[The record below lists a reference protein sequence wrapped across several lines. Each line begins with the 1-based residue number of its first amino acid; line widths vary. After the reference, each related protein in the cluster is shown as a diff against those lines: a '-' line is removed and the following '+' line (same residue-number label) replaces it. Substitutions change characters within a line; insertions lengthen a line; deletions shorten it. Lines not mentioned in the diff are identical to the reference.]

1 MADPPR
7 DSRIPDLVSL
17 HEAATIIGVTR
28 QYAHRIVMRGELRGA
43 RIGTTWV
50 FRRAAVEKYGKNR
63 KEQE

>member
-7 DSRIPDLVSL
+7 DPRIPDLVSL
-17 HEAATIIGVTR
+17 HEAADILGLSR

-50 FRRAAVEKYGKNR
+50 FRRVAVEKY
-63 KEQE
+63 KENKS